1 MNLIQRHLFWSVA
14 TTCAAAVGLFAA
26 VLILGNA
33 LKDMMGYMLDG
44 KLDPGTFMLLVG
56 LLVPYV
62 AAYALPMGMLTG
74 VLLVLGRMSAQQ
86 EITAMRA
93 AGMSMGMIM
102 RPVLLLGVLGAMA
115 ALIVNFDFMPRART
129 AYRGILSDVVQQNP
143 MSFIA
148 PKTFVRDFPGV
159 VFYVDE
165 KQGNEL
171 HDIWFWRLDKEQ
183 RVREF
188 GRARSGVVIF
198 DQEEGALNVVLRD
211 SSGEVRG
218 LKDPENYA
226 RVLGNSTVGE
236 IPFSFQ
242 VDDIFSR
249 RKARTKY
256 AWMTYT
262 ELQAE
267 RTRLKA
273 IGDQVAKAK
282 VDLAINEKGSSAIA
296 VFAFALIAV
305 PLGIRVSRQETS
317 ANLGVAMGLVMGYY
331 FLTVIVTW
339 LENRPELRPD
349 VLMWLPAAI
358 FMTLGVWLFRRVD
371 AVR

>member
-14 TTCAAAVGLFAA
+14 TTCLAAVGLFAA

-33 LKDMMGYMLDG
+33 LKDMMSYMLAG
-44 KLDPGTFMLLVG
+44 QLAPGTFLLLMG

-93 AGMSMGMIM
+93 AGMSLGTIM
-102 RPVLLLGVLGAMA
+102 RPVMLLGVLGAMA
-115 ALIVNFDFMPRART
+115 ALVVNFEFMPRARS
-129 AYRGILSDVVQQNP
+129 AYKQILADAVQANP
-143 MSFIA
+143 MSFIVL
-148 PKTFVRDFPGV
+148 KTFVRDFPGV

-165 KQGNEL
+165 KQGNDL
-171 HDIWFWRLDKEQ
+171 RDIWFWRLDKEK

-188 GRARSGVVIF
+188 GRAKSGEVVF
-198 DQEEGALNVVLRD
+198 DEEEGALNVVLHD

-226 RVLGNSTVGE
+226 QVLGNSTVGE

-242 VDDIFSR
+242 VDDLFSR

-256 AWMTYT
+256 SSMTYT

-267 RTRLKA
+267 QNRFEAMGDRT
-273 IGDQVAKAK
+273 GKAK
-282 VDLAINEKGSSAIA
+282 VALAINEKGSSAIA

-305 PLGIRVSRQETS
+305 PLGIRVSRKETS
-317 ANLGVAMGLVMGYY
+317 ANLGVAMGLVMSYY
-331 FLTVIVTW
+331 VLTVAVTW

-349 VLMWLPAAI
+349 ILMWLPAGL
-358 FMTLGVWLFRRVD
+358 FLTLGIWLFRRVD
-371 AVR
+371 TVR